1 MSRPILHPTRQ
12 LHEPKCF
19 DGSRPRRGWAK
30 VAVFVIM
37 LAVISG
43 LVYFGN
49 ILGASDQ
56 ARGISDEPVKKPV
69 RGELLITVVEDGNME
84 SASNEDVK
92 CQVAGG
98 SSILWIV
105 ADGEYVNEGDKIV
118 ELDSSS
124 LEDQISSQKN
134 VFNAAKASLIQAQQ
148 DYEVALISVREYE
161 EGTYKKDLQ
170 DHDKEITIS
179 QENLRSAES
188 ALEHAQMMFR
198 KGYVSSNELDAQKF
212 AVQRAE
218 LELASAETAKKVLE
232 EFTKAKKLEE
242 LKSQADI
249 AEARKDSEGA
259 AFALEESRLNKLEA
273 QKENCIIMAPQSGMI
288 VYANERGSRFG
299 GGQGAQIEEGASVRE
314 RQTMVRLPDLSKMQV
329 KVNVHESKVE
339 ELKAG
344 MPATIVVQGQ
354 KYRGVVQ
361 SIANQPE
368 QTSWFQGN
376 VKEYATIVKIDGDA
390 EGLKPGM
397 TSEVTILVAR
407 LQDVLYLPLAC
418 VVESKGRYYVWK
430 SINGKPTRHEVQVG
444 LSNESFVAIN
454 GGIDDETEVFENPMQ
469 FEQRYRSSN
478 SEADSEDAAVDDF
491 AGAAVPA
498 ASAEKGPAAKGGR
511 PPQAGQGDR
520 GAPQAS
526 GDRGASSPSG
536 GRGEGGSSAGGQ
548 GGRGGDPSAFFD
560 RLDSDKDGSISEEEL
575 PSFLKDRLTDI
586 DTDGDKAISKEEFSE
601 ALKKMSQ

>member
-1 MSRPILHPTRQ
+1 MSRPILQPTRTQ
-12 LHEPKCF
+12 LHDPQCLG
-19 DGSRPRRGWAK
+19 GSYPRRGWAK
-30 VAVFVIM
+30 VAIFVIM

-43 LVYFGN
+43 RVYFGN

-56 ARGISDEPVKKPV
+56 GRSMSDEPVKKPI

-84 SASNEDVK
+84 SASNKDVK

-105 ADGEYVNEGDKIV
+105 PDGEYVKEGDRIV

-134 VFNAAKASLIQAQQ
+134 VFNNAKATLIQAQQ
-148 DYEVALISVREYE
+148 DYQVALISVREYE

-212 AVQRAE
+212 AVQRAQ
-218 LELASAETAKKVLE
+218 LELASAETAKTVLE
-232 EFTKAKKLEE
+232 QFTKAKKLEE
-242 LKSQADI
+242 LQSQADI
-249 AEARKDSEGA
+249 AEARKDSEEA
-259 AFALEESRLNKLEA
+259 AFALEESRLEKLEA
-273 QKENCIIMAPQSGMI
+273 QKENCIITAPQSGMI
-288 VYANERGSRFG
+288 VYANDRGSRFG
-299 GGQGAQIEEGASVRE
+299 GGQGASIEEGATVRE
-314 RQTMVRLPDLSKMQV
+314 RQNIIRLPDLSKMQV

-339 ELKAG
+339 ELQAG
-344 MPATIVVQGQ
+344 MPASIVVQGQ
-354 KYRGVVQ
+354 KYRGVVE

-418 VVESKGRYYVWK
+418 VVESKGMYYVWK
-430 SINGKPTRHEVQVG
+430 SVSGEPKRHKVQVG
-444 LSNESFVAIN
+444 LSNESFVEIKS
-454 GGIDDETEVFENPMQ
+454 GIDDETEVFENPMQ
-469 FEQRYRSSN
+469 FEQRYISSN
-478 SEADSEDAAVDDF
+478 GEAVSEEAEDDF
-491 AGAAVPA
+491 AGATVPA
-498 ASAEKGPAAKGGR
+498 KSAEKSTPKGSGA
-511 PPQAGQGDR
+511 PKAGQGDQ
-520 GAPQAS
+520 GA
-526 GDRGASSPSG
+526 ASSG
-536 GRGEGGSSAGGQ
+536 
-548 GGRGGDPSAFFD
+548 GGRGGAGASSGSRSSDPSAFFD
-560 RLDSDKDGSISEEEL
+560 RLDKDKDGSISEEEL
-575 PSFLKDRLTDI
+575 PSFLKDRLSGI

-601 ALKKMSQ
+601 GLKSMAK